1 MLNQIKNIKP
11 TRIFTDL
18 ETGAT
23 FNFFI
28 LAFFTFMGTSLPFQE
43 RLVDAYEAETT
54 NIINQIVYIFL
65 FILSSILIVQNP
77 KSTFSFIRK
86 EKYLTLFIS
95 FCLISFLWSGYGLI
109 SFKRSFQL
117 FVTFITILNAVLY
130 MKSDYLVVSL
140 KIIAYIYIIVTLFS
154 VMFIPQAIDPA
165 FGSWRGIELQKNLL
179 GHTSLMIFTLGIY
192 FLHESKNRFSSLNS
206 IVLLLL
212 SILIIVLSDSSTN
225 MIGLIAIVLILIIT
239 NIDKFFSPLG
249 VGRLFSKLIILSIIL
264 ASIILS
270 IYSEE
275 ILSFV
280 PGLFG
285 KDLSFTGRDLIWAY
299 IWTEIQKKF
308 WLGYGYGSYWI
319 MGTSVIDLI
328 KSSIVGNRVNEAH
341 NGFLE
346 IMLQTGIF
354 GFTLFVSVI
363 VSFVYKITKTGF
375 IIALFALVS
384 IAIVNFTESFIFQP
398 RSPST
403 LVFMLFYLLISKIY
417 FKSYIT
423 EKT

>member
-1 MLNQIKNIKP
+1 MLSQILKFKP
-11 TRIFTDL
+11 TKIFTDL
-18 ETGAT
+18 ESGAV

-65 FILSSILIVQNP
+65 FISSAILIVQNP
-77 KSTFSFIRK
+77 KSTLSFIRS
-86 EKYLTLFIS
+86 EKYLTLFIL
-95 FCLISFLWSGYGLI
+95 FCLISFLWSDYSLI

-130 MKSDYLVVSL
+130 VSSDRLILSL
-140 KIIAYIYIIVTLFS
+140 KIVSYIYIIVTFFS
-154 VMFIPQAIDPA
+154 GLLIPQAIDPT
-165 FGSWRGIELQKNLL
+165 FGSWRGIELTKNLL

-192 FLHESKNRFSSLNS
+192 FFYESRNKLSTYTNFIL
-206 IVLLLL
+206 IIL
-212 SILIIVLSDSSTN
+212 SILAIILSGSSTN
-225 MIGLIAIVLILIIT
+225 MIGFIVVVLILSIT
-239 NIDKFFSPLG
+239 NIDKYFSPLG
-249 VGRLFSKLIILSIIL
+249 VGRLFSNLIMITIIL

-270 IYSEE
+270 RYSAE
-275 ILSFV
+275 ILSFI

-299 IWTEIQKKF
+299 IWTEIQKEF

-319 MGTSVIDLI
+319 MGTSVIDLFQGA
-328 KSSIVGNRVNEAH
+328 VGWRVNEAH

-346 IMLQTGIF
+346 IMLQTGII

-363 VSFVYKITKTGF
+363 VSFIHKIAKTGF
-375 IIALFALVS
+375 IIALLALIS
-384 IAIVNFTESFIFQP
+384 IAIVNFSESFIFKP

-403 LVFMLFYLLISKIY
+403 LVFMLFYLLISKTY